1 MDQKFIETIKSI
13 ATVKKLQKGEILF
26 YEGEMAEAFYILL
39 DGELKIYKTGNK
51 SNEIILHHLKASSM
65 VAEMA
70 SIEKVQFPASASAQS
85 NDTKVAVVRSEIFLN
100 FIEQNPEFSWQL
112 IKSLTQKIKGL
123 EKSINRNLVY
133 DAMAK
138 VCSLLLEQPSIL
150 KRSKNIEIANV
161 LNITPETLSRTLRKL
176 KDLEILN
183 ENNEVCNVEK
193 LKMFL

>member
-13 ATVKKLQKGEILF
+13 ATIKKLQKGEILF

>member
-1 MDQKFIETIKSI
+1 
-13 ATVKKLQKGEILF
+13 
-26 YEGEMAEAFYILL
+26 MAEAFYILL

-51 SNEIILHHLKASSM
+51 SNEIILHYLKASSM

-112 IKSLTQKIKGL
+112 IRSLTQKIKGL

>member
-112 IKSLTQKIKGL
+112 IRSLTQKIKGL